1 MSRVRL
7 SGHVPHELPGNAQ
20 IRLTLR
26 VILPTEVVPKRCTLT
41 TLTNFGKGALDG
53 RQRKQ

>member
-26 VILPTEVVPKRCTLT
+26 VIPTKVVPKRCTLT
-41 TLTNFGKGALDG
+41 TMTNFGKGALDD